1 MKKALLT
8 VSFGTSHL
16 DTLDK
21 TIAAIERD
29 VAAAMPG
36 REARRAF
43 TSGMIIKKLRERDGI
58 VIPNV
63 SEALASLAEEGFGD
77 VVIQPT
83 HILNGEEFEKLRG
96 MAQPY
101 ETRFERMAIGAP
113 LLTEVGDYLDLA
125 SALIEEMPPLR
136 ADTAIVWMGHGT
148 DHHSNSVYAM
158 LEYMMHDCGRTDVF
172 IGTVEGYP
180 GIEEVLRRVK
190 GSTDVKNV
198 LLCPLMIVAG
208 DHARNDLAGSEP
220 DSWLS
225 RFSDGGYRTA
235 CRLAGLG
242 ESAAVRRIFVR
253 HALTAAGE

>member
-83 HILNGEEFEKLRG
+83 HILNGEEFEKLMRG
-96 MAQPY
+96 
-101 ETRFERMAIGAP
+101 ETLPEK
-113 LLTEVGDYLDLA
+113 EQ
-125 SALIEEMPPLR
+125 
-136 ADTAIVWMGHGT
+136 
-148 DHHSNSVYAM
+148 
-158 LEYMMHDCGRTDVF
+158 
-172 IGTVEGYP
+172 
-180 GIEEVLRRVK
+180 EVLPGTEEAEK
-190 GSTDVKNV
+190 EQAPEEQEAPK
-198 LLCPLMIVAG
+198 P
-208 DHARNDLAGSEP
+208 E
-220 DSWLS
+220 
-225 RFSDGGYRTA
+225 
-235 CRLAGLG
+235 
-242 ESAAVRRIFVR
+242 E
-253 HALTAAGE
+253 